1 MSAANTDFTLRF
13 NAETA
18 QFQKDVDYAK
28 KMLRGYA
35 GEAKQTE
42 KNNQQLSLSKRMLA
56 RQAKELGIDMRDGFS
71 MGTTSALVFS
81 AAVAGVTAGV
91 VALYRSQAAS
101 IDETAK
107 FAARIGISTENLTR
121 YRHAAELSG
130 VATKDFDTAMQRMT
144 RRVSEAASGTGAAK
158 SAIQEL
164 NLSAKDLNEL
174 APEQQLQVIA
184 DAMNQVEKDADRL
197 RLAVNIF
204 DTGGAGMVNL
214 LREGSSGLQDMAN
227 EADRLGITL
236 NSVDAAK
243 IEAANDAI
251 YVMEKSIS
259 SLMRDL
265 AINLA
270 PSVSSTAD
278 GIGVVVNAFRQLNEQ
293 LEKLDTRKALM
304 NFFTGTHISE
314 HWSKVYADMKETERK
329 LAEYDNVDVSK
340 LPSINPFGKSRNE
353 YRNLQVTYMTQNQ
366 ELEKIRGDKP
376 TPLLNNNSEPSN
388 RPKVGQSDPVEDAKL
403 MNLQKQSST
412 RLLAIDAQY
421 ASEREKFK
429 LSSEQRIKDIQALNL
444 TEKEIKDRGYENLE
458 SLQSDY
464 IKREKAFLDTQL
476 KEHEAATIASNNQ
489 RLSSFDTMYA
499 NDFEKLD
506 IAHQERIKQI
516 EDLKL
521 SEFEVNQRGYD
532 SLEQL
537 KNSYMQRERD
547 YYTQQQEDL
556 LQRQDEAIQREL
568 DAFNRKEEQ
577 KTQAAERQA
586 EQRAATERR
595 LEQQV
600 FTMKTQIASQSLGL
614 IAQAAKEGSK
624 FQKAAFLAQKIAA
637 AYTVYQQGEVA
648 AMAALE
654 PPPIGLGPLS
664 GAGYAGQIR
673 MMAGISAGMIMG
685 QSLAGMAHSGISSVP
700 REGTWLLDKGERV
713 YTNDS
718 AQKIDQMYSSIMS
731 MHSKLS
737 SQTLPLPETRLSS
750 KASQNGS
757 SGDIH
762 QHFQFSALDAR
773 GMDDLILNHRSTIY
787 NAVKMVKND
796 IGEKF

>member
-144 RRVSEAASGTGAAK
+144 RRVSEAANGTGAAK

-270 PSVSSTAD
+270 PSVSSIAD
-278 GIGVVVNAFRQLNEQ
+278 GIGVVVKAFRQLDEQ
-293 LEKLDTRKALM
+293 LEKLDTRKAWL
-304 NFFTGTHISE
+304 NFITGTHISE

-353 YRNLQVTYMTQNQ
+353 YRNLQVTYMMQNQ
-366 ELEKIRGDKP
+366 ELERIRGDKP
-376 TPLLNNNSEPSN
+376 TPLLTNNSEPSN
-388 RPKVGQSDPVEDAKL
+388 RPTVGQSDPVEDAKL
-403 MNLQKQSST
+403 MNWQKQSST

-624 FQKAAFLAQKIAA
+624 FQKAAFAAQKIMA
-637 AYTVYQQGEVA
+637 AYTVYQQGEIA
-648 AMAALE
+648 AMAALA

-685 QSLAGMAHSGISSVP
+685 QGLAGMAHSGISSVP

-757 SGDIH
+757 SGEIH

-773 GMDDLILNHRSTIY
+773 GMDELILNHRSTIY
-787 NAVKMVKND
+787 NAVRMVKND
-796 IGEKF
+796 MGEKF